1 MPSKSKVSSA
11 RKVCENCKSVPCKN
25 REYVS
30 NTEMLRVGMKVAM
43 CGGGGKVL
51 EIYGHSA
58 LINRQQKYPGGKV
71 CSKRYIVE
79 DIGVDPSYSPIIFDC
94 GPVKKKAKK

>member
-1 MPSKSKVSSA
+1 M
-11 RKVCENCKSVPCKN
+11 
-25 REYVS
+25 S

-71 CSKRYIVE
+71 CSKWYIVE
-79 DIGVDPSYSPIIFDC
+79 GVGVNSVMLSTWSNNVGKVCMRVYYLF
-94 GPVKKKAKK
+94 